1 MGSVAE
7 KFLTDPFFLV
17 DPGQIC
23 FYIFFKI
30 ISISYHAYEIF
41 CIG

>member
-23 FYIFFKI
+23 FYIFSKLKGFPI
-30 ISISYHAYEIF
+30 IYMNFLH
-41 CIG
+41 